1 MADPSSEMRTPTG
14 LHIRPTSAPP
24 ERRRL
29 FHMAACGA
37 IPLLGIFVG
46 SSVMVALLAT
56 ASGLA
61 LLVELARF
69 RLPFL
74 NMILVTWFKPL
85 LKDTEDRRIT
95 GATYIAIAALACF
108 LVFDK
113 SVAVVAL
120 FFLALGDPLAA
131 LVGSRMGRFRIF
143 GKSPLGTLAFV
154 AVAIGLAGILS
165 AVNVVPFHWGLVVGA
180 VVAALVELAPS
191 PLDDNL
197 TIPLISGAAMTGA
210 GV

>member
-1 MADPSSEMRTPTG
+1 
-14 LHIRPTSAPP
+14 
-24 ERRRL
+24 
-29 FHMAACGA
+29 MAACGA

-46 SSVMVALLAT
+46 SSVMVVLLAT

-61 LLVELARF
+61 LLVELARL

-74 NMILVTWFKPL
+74 NMILVARFKPL

-95 GATYIAIAALACF
+95 GATYIAISALACF
-108 LVFDK
+108 LVFDE

-131 LVGSRMGRFRIF
+131 LVGSRMGGFRIF

-154 AVAIGLAGILS
+154 AAAISLAAILS
-165 AVNVVPFHWGLVVGA
+165 AVNVVSFHWGLVVGA

-197 TIPLISGAAMTGA
+197 
-210 GV
+210 